1 VADLLQWANPV
12 APAVDSVRQIVYA
25 GVAPSLA
32 QLAYVVGVG
41 VAALALGVFAF
52 RRLERDLAVIV

>member
-1 VADLLQWANPV
+1 
-12 APAVDSVRQIVYA
+12 
-25 GVAPSLA
+25 
-32 QLAYVVGVG
+32 VVGVG